1 MELKLWSPVFDID
14 KDWRFEFPR
23 WLSEGTFEFRPS
35 VDVVRHEGEL
45 VITAEL
51 PGMTVEDVDVTL
63 EEDVLTIKGEKTE
76 EKKIDEEDHYVHERT
91 YGKFSRR
98 IAMPSGVSADKI
110 AADFDK
116 GILTIKVT
124 LPEEKK
130 LEPHTIPV
138 KTI

>member
-1 MELKLWSPVFDID
+1 MELKLWSPMLDID

-23 WLSEGTFEFRPS
+23 WFSEGALEFRPS
-35 VDVVRHEGEL
+35 VDVAMHDDEL

-76 EKKIDEEDHYVHERT
+76 EKEFDEEDRYIHERA
-91 YGKFSRR
+91 YGRFSRR
-98 IAMPSGVSADKI
+98 IAMPSGVGADKI

-116 GILTIKVT
+116 GVLTIKVT

-138 KTI
+138 KTA